1 MGSKSPNGEHI
12 NASLL
17 NNRAATSRHAL
28 LAEENFSAKNYQSL
42 PIVFARAQ
50 GASVWDPEGN
60 HYLDF
65 HSAST
70 ALNHGHCHPKLVAAL
85 VEQASRLTL
94 TSRAFHNDVY
104 PQFAEMVTKVF
115 GYDRV
120 LPSSTGAEA
129 SETAIKVARKWAY
142 KVKGV
147 PQNEAIILGAA
158 GNHHGR
164 TLASISLASDAMSR
178 ESYGPLVPNISC
190 FVPGTNKPI
199 AFNDKAVLR
208 EAFEA
213 AGFNLAAFVIEP
225 IQGDAGVI
233 VADDDYLQEAR
244 ALCDRYNSLLVC
256 DEIQTGIA
264 RTGKLLGHY
273 WSGIKPDMV
282 LLGKTIY
289 AALSSC
295 VLNMPDMILLGKTMT
310 GGMYPVS
317 CVLGNNEVM
326 LTVEPGTHGSTY
338 GGNPL
343 GAAVAMRALQVVEEE
358 NLVERAD
365 RFGHILRN
373 GLKAI
378 QAQVPGPI
386 IQTVRGRGLLNA
398 FLIDQT
404 KTNGHTGIELC
415 EMMKQK
421 GLLLKS
427 SRTGVIRIA
436 PPLVISEDELGRALG
451 IIKESIEEFSSLPR
465 DT

>member
-1 MGSKSPNGEHI
+1 MGSNI
-12 NASLL
+12 NDELVT
-17 NNRAATSRHAL
+17 NRAASTEAAL
-28 LAEENFSAKNYQSL
+28 LAEKNFSAKNYQSL

-85 VEQASRLTL
+85 VDQASRLTL
-94 TSRAFHNDVY
+94 TSRAFHNDIY
-104 PQFAEMVTKVF
+104 PQFAEFMTKLF

-147 PQNEAIILGAA
+147 PQDEAIVLGAA

-164 TLASISLASDAMSR
+164 TLASISLASDGMSR
-178 ESYGPLVPNISC
+178 ENYGPLVPNISC
-190 FVPGTNKPI
+190 SIPGTDKLI
-199 AFNDKAVLR
+199 AFNDKAALR
-208 EAFEA
+208 DAFEA
-213 AGFNLAAFVIEP
+213 AGFNLAAFMIEP

-244 ALCDRYNSLLVC
+244 ALCDKYNVLLVC

-273 WSGIKPDMV
+273 WSGIRPDMV
-282 LLGKTIY
+282 
-289 AALSSC
+289 
-295 VLNMPDMILLGKTMT
+295 LLGKTMT

-317 CVLGNNEVM
+317 CVLGSSDVM

-365 RFGHILRN
+365 RLGHALRN
-373 GLKAI
+373 GLTAI
-378 QAQVPGPI
+378 QAQTPGPI

-398 FLIDQT
+398 FVINQS

-415 EMMKQK
+415 ELMKRK

-436 PPLVISEDELGRALG
+436 PPLVVSDSQLSQALG
-451 IIKESIEEFSSLPR
+451 IIKESIQELLALPVAA
-465 DT
+465 

>member
-1 MGSKSPNGEHI
+1 MGSNGPNSQYANGKLSSI
-12 NASLL
+12 
-17 NNRAATSRHAL
+17 NRAATTEAAL
-28 LAEENFSAKNYQSL
+28 LAEKNFSAKNYQSL

-50 GASVWDPEGN
+50 GASVWDPEGK

-104 PQFAEMVTKVF
+104 PQFAEMMTKLF

-142 KVKGV
+142 KIKGV
-147 PQNEAIILGAA
+147 PQDQAIVLGAA

-164 TLASISLASDAMSR
+164 TLASISLASDEMSR
-178 ESYGPLVPNISC
+178 DNYGPLVPNVSC
-190 FVPGTNKPI
+190 SIPGTDKLI
-199 AFNDKAVLR
+199 KFNDKAALR

-233 VADDDYLQEAR
+233 VADDEYLQEAR
-244 ALCDRYNSLLVC
+244 ALCDEHNVLLVC

-282 LLGKTIY
+282 
-289 AALSSC
+289 
-295 VLNMPDMILLGKTMT
+295 LLGKTMT

-343 GAAVAMRALQVVEEE
+343 GAAVAIRALQVVEEE
-358 NLVERAD
+358 NLIERAEHL
-365 RFGHILRN
+365 GNVLRE
-373 GLKAI
+373 GLRAI
-378 QAQVPGPI
+378 QAQSPMI
-386 IQTVRGRGLLNA
+386 ETVRGRGLLNA
-398 FLIDQT
+398 FVIDKS

-415 EMMKQK
+415 ELMKKK

-436 PPLVISEDELGRALG
+436 PPLVVTDEELERGLD
-451 IIKESIEEFSSLPR
+451 IIRQSIQELPSLPKS
-465 DT
+465 T

>member
-1 MGSKSPNGEHI
+1 MGSEFENEMVT
-12 NASLL
+12 
-17 NNRAATSRHAL
+17 NRAASTEAAL
-28 LAEENFSAKNYQSL
+28 LAEKNYSAMNYVSL
-42 PIVFARAQ
+42 PIVFARGL

-65 HSAST
+65 HAAST

-85 VEQASRLTL
+85 VDQASRLTL

-104 PQFAEMVTKVF
+104 PQFTEYMTKLF
-115 GYDRV
+115 GYERL

-147 PQNEAIILGAA
+147 RQNEAIILGVA

-164 TLASISLASDAMSR
+164 SLASISLASDEMSR
-178 ESYGPLVPNISC
+178 ENYGPLVPNISC
-190 FVPGTNKPI
+190 SIPGTDKFI
-199 AFNDKAVLR
+199 EINDKSGLK

-213 AGFNLAAFVIEP
+213 AGSNLAAFLVEP

-233 VADDDYLQEAR
+233 VADDDYLREAR
-244 ALCDRYNSLLVC
+244 ALCDKHNVLLIC

-273 WSGIKPDMV
+273 WSGIRPDMV
-282 LLGKTIY
+282 
-289 AALSSC
+289 
-295 VLNMPDMILLGKTMT
+295 LLGKTMT

-317 CVLGNNEVM
+317 CVLGDNDVM

-358 NLVERAD
+358 NLAERALD
-365 RFGHILRN
+365 LGQILRN
-373 GLKAI
+373 GLIAL
-378 QAQVPGPI
+378 QTQFPGPV

-398 FLIDQT
+398 FVIDQS
-404 KTNGHTGIELC
+404 KTGGHTGIELC
-415 EMMKQK
+415 EIMTRR

-427 SRTGVIRIA
+427 SRTGIIRIS
-436 PPLVISEDELGRALG
+436 PPLVVSESQIDSALT
-451 IIKESIEEFSSLPR
+451 IIKASIEEMLSLPVIV
-465 DT
+465 

>member
-1 MGSKSPNGEHI
+1 MHSNTSSDVII
-12 NASLL
+12 NRFA
-17 NNRAATSRHAL
+17 NTEAALS
-28 LAEENFSAKNYQSL
+28 AEQDYSAKNYQSL

-60 HYLDF
+60 HFLDF

-85 VEQASRLTL
+85 VDQASRLTL

-104 PQFAEMVTKVF
+104 PRFAEFVTKLF

-142 KVKGV
+142 KIKGV
-147 PQNEAIILGAA
+147 PQDEAIVLGAA

-164 TLASISLASDAMSR
+164 TLASISLASDEMSR
-178 ESYGPLVPNISC
+178 HNYGPLVPKTSC
-190 FVPGTNKPI
+190 SIPGTNKLI
-199 AFNDKAVLR
+199 TLNDKESLR
-208 EAFEA
+208 EAFET
-213 AGFNLAAFVIEP
+213 AGFNLAAFIIEP

-233 VADDDYLQEAR
+233 VADDDYLQEIR
-244 ALCDRYNSLLVC
+244 ALCDKHNVLLIC

-273 WSGIKPDMV
+273 WSGIRPDMV
-282 LLGKTIY
+282 LLGKT
-289 AALSSC
+289 L
-295 VLNMPDMILLGKTMT
+295 T

-317 CVLGNNEVM
+317 CVLGDDDVI

-343 GAAVAMRALQVVEEE
+343 GAAVAMRALQVVEED
-358 NLVERAD
+358 NLVERANHL
-365 RFGHILRN
+365 GHILRS
-373 GLKAI
+373 GLLSV
-378 QAQVPGPI
+378 QSRTPGPVI
-386 IQTVRGRGLLNA
+386 EAIRGRGLLNA
-398 FLIDQT
+398 MVIDQS
-404 KTNGHTGIELC
+404 KTNGHSGIELC
-415 EMMKQK
+415 ELMKRK

-427 SRTGVIRIA
+427 SKTGVIRIA
-436 PPLVISEDELGRALG
+436 PPLIISDSQLAEALN
-451 IIKESIEEFSSLPR
+451 IIQEAIEELLALPAS
-465 DT
+465 T

>member
-1 MGSKSPNGEHI
+1 MVSNEH
-12 NASLL
+12 ACDSMTPS
-17 NNRAATSRHAL
+17 NRAMTTEAAL
-28 LAEENFSAKNYQSL
+28 AAEKNFSAKNYESL

-104 PQFAEMVTKVF
+104 PKFAEMVTKLF
-115 GYDRV
+115 GYDRA

-147 PQNEAIILGAA
+147 PRDQAIVLGAA

-164 TLASISLASDAMSR
+164 TLASISLASDNMSR
-178 ESYGPLVPNISC
+178 ENYGPLVPNISC
-190 FVPGTNKPI
+190 TIPGTDKLI
-199 AFNDKAVLR
+199 TYNDKAALR
-208 EAFEA
+208 EAFAA

-233 VADDDYLQEAR
+233 VADDDYLREAR
-244 ALCDRYNSLLVC
+244 ALCDKHQVLLIC

-273 WSGIKPDMV
+273 WSGIRPDMV
-282 LLGKTIY
+282 I
-289 AALSSC
+289 
-295 VLNMPDMILLGKTMT
+295 LGKTMT

-317 CVLGNNEVM
+317 CALANDDVM

-358 NLVERAD
+358 NLVERAEHL
-365 RFGHILRN
+365 GNLLRA
-373 GLKAI
+373 GLRAI
-378 QAQVPGPI
+378 QAQTPVI
-386 IQTVRGRGLLNA
+386 ETVRGRGLLNA
-398 FLIDQT
+398 FVIDQN

-415 EMMKQK
+415 EVMKAK

-436 PPLVISEDELGRALG
+436 PPLVITESEIERALG
-451 IIKESIEEFSSLPR
+451 VIKDSINQLVNGSCK
-465 DT
+465 TI

>member
-1 MGSKSPNGEHI
+1 MGSNSP
-12 NASLL
+12 LT
-17 NNRAATSRHAL
+17 NRAATSESAL
-28 LAEENFSAKNYQSL
+28 LAEKNFSAKNYQSL

-50 GASVWDPEGN
+50 GVSVWDPEGN

-104 PQFAEMVTKVF
+104 PQFTEMVTKLF

-147 PQNEAIILGAA
+147 PQGEAIVLGAA

-164 TLASISLASDAMSR
+164 TLGSISLASDEMSR
-178 ESYGPLVPNISC
+178 ENYGPLVPNVSC
-190 FVPGTNKPI
+190 TIPGTNKLI
-199 AFNDKAVLR
+199 AYNDKAALR

-213 AGFNLAAFVIEP
+213 AGSNLAAFMIEP

-233 VADDDYLQEAR
+233 VADDDYLQEIR
-244 ALCDRYNSLLVC
+244 VLCDKHNVLLVC

-273 WSGIKPDMV
+273 WSGIRPDMV
-282 LLGKTIY
+282 
-289 AALSSC
+289 
-295 VLNMPDMILLGKTMT
+295 LLGKTMT

-317 CVLGNNEVM
+317 CVLGSNEVM

-343 GAAVAMRALQVVEEE
+343 GAAVAMRALQVVEEDG
-358 NLVERAD
+358 LVERAD
-365 RFGHILRN
+365 RLGNVLRN

-378 QAQVPGPI
+378 QAEIPGHVI
-386 IQTVRGRGLLNA
+386 ETVRGKGLLNA
-398 FLIDQT
+398 FVIDQS
-404 KTNGHTGIELC
+404 KTNGHSGIELC
-415 EMMKQK
+415 ELMKK
-421 GLLLKS
+421 RGLLLKS
-427 SRTGVIRIA
+427 SRTGIIRIA
-436 PPLVISEDELGRALG
+436 PPLVVSDDELERALEV
-451 IIKESIEEFSSLPR
+451 IKESILELLALPGAV
-465 DT
+465 

>member
-1 MGSKSPNGEHI
+1 MGSNGPNGQYA
-12 NASLL
+12 NGKLSSM
-17 NNRAATSRHAL
+17 NRAATTEAAL
-28 LAEENFSAKNYQSL
+28 LAEKDFSARNYQSL

-50 GASVWDPEGN
+50 GASVWDPEGK

-104 PQFAEMVTKVF
+104 PQFAEMMTKLF

-142 KVKGV
+142 KIKGV
-147 PQNEAIILGAA
+147 PQDQAIVLGAA

-164 TLASISLASDAMSR
+164 TLASISLASDEMSR
-178 ESYGPLVPNISC
+178 ENYGPLVPNVSC
-190 FVPGTNKPI
+190 SIPGTEKLINY
-199 AFNDKAVLR
+199 NDKAALR

-244 ALCDRYNSLLVC
+244 ALCDEHNVLLVC

-282 LLGKTIY
+282 
-289 AALSSC
+289 
-295 VLNMPDMILLGKTMT
+295 LLGKTMT

-343 GAAVAMRALQVVEEE
+343 GAAIAMRALQVVEEE
-358 NLVERAD
+358 NLIERAEHL
-365 RFGHILRN
+365 GNVLRD
-373 GLKAI
+373 GLRAI
-378 QAQVPGPI
+378 QAQSPMI
-386 IQTVRGRGLLNA
+386 ETVRGRGLLNA
-398 FLIDQT
+398 FVIDQS

-415 EMMKQK
+415 EIMKKK

-436 PPLVISEDELGRALG
+436 PPLVVTDEELERGLD
-451 IIKESIEEFSSLPR
+451 IIKQSIQELPSLPKS
-465 DT
+465 T

>member
-1 MGSKSPNGEHI
+1 MGSNIDNE
-12 NASLL
+12 LVT
-17 NNRAATSRHAL
+17 NRAASTEAAL
-28 LAEENFSAKNYQSL
+28 LAEKSYSAKNYQSL

-50 GASVWDPEGN
+50 GASVWDPEGK

-85 VEQASRLTL
+85 VDQASRLTL

-104 PQFAEMVTKVF
+104 PQFAEFMTKLF

-147 PQNEAIILGAA
+147 PQEEAIVLGAA

-164 TLASISLASDAMSR
+164 TLASISLASDEMSR
-178 ESYGPLVPNISC
+178 ENYGPLVPNVSC
-190 FVPGTNKPI
+190 SIPGTDKLI
-199 AFNDKAVLR
+199 TYNDKAALR
-208 EAFEA
+208 DAFEA
-213 AGFNLAAFVIEP
+213 AGFNLAAFMIEP

-233 VADDDYLQEAR
+233 VADDDYLREAR
-244 ALCDRYNSLLVC
+244 ALCDKYNVLLVC

-273 WSGIKPDMV
+273 WSGIRPDMV
-282 LLGKTIY
+282 
-289 AALSSC
+289 
-295 VLNMPDMILLGKTMT
+295 LLGKTMT

-317 CVLGNNEVM
+317 CVLGSNEVM

-358 NLVERAD
+358 SLVERAENL
-365 RFGHILRN
+365 GHVLRN
-373 GLKAI
+373 GLTVI
-378 QAQVPGPI
+378 QAQTPGPV

-398 FLIDQT
+398 FVIDQS
-404 KTNGHTGIELC
+404 KTNGHTGITLC
-415 EMMKQK
+415 ELMKRK

-436 PPLVISEDELGRALG
+436 PPLVVSDSQIDQALG
-451 IIKESIEEFSSLPR
+451 IIKESIKELLALPAIG
-465 DT
+465 

>member
-1 MGSKSPNGEHI
+1 MSSNDSKEK
-12 NASLL
+12 
-17 NNRAATSRHAL
+17 HARRTVAIAHHAPTTDIAL
-28 LAEENFSAKNYQSL
+28 QAEKDFSALNYQSL
-42 PIVFARAQ
+42 PIVISRAQ
-50 GASVWDPEGN
+50 GASVWDPEGIK
-60 HYLDF
+60 YLDF

-85 VEQASRLTL
+85 VDQASRLTL

-104 PQFAEMVTKVF
+104 PQFAAMMTKTF

-129 SETAIKVARKWAY
+129 AETAMKVARKWAY

-147 PQNEAIILGAA
+147 PENEAIILGAA

-164 TLASISLASDAMSR
+164 TIATISLASDTQSR
-178 ESYGPLVPNISC
+178 DNYGPLVPNISC
-190 FVPGTNKPI
+190 YIPGTNRLI
-199 AFNDKAVLR
+199 TYNDKAVLR
-208 EAFEA
+208 EAFQS
-213 AGFNLAAFVIEP
+213 AGANLAAFLVEP

-244 ALCDRYNSLLVC
+244 ALCDEYNVLLIC

-273 WSGIKPDMV
+273 WSGIKPDLV
-282 LLGKTIY
+282 
-289 AALSSC
+289 
-295 VLNMPDMILLGKTMT
+295 LLGKTMT

-317 CVLGNNEVM
+317 CVLGSNEAI

-343 GAAVAMRALQVVEEE
+343 GTAVAMRALEVLDEEC
-358 NLVERAD
+358 LVERAENL
-365 RFGHILRN
+365 GNSLRDS
-373 GLKAI
+373 LKSV
-378 QAQVPGPI
+378 QAQNPV

-398 FLIDQT
+398 IVIDQS
-404 KTNGHTGIELC
+404 KTNGHSGIELC
-415 EMMKQK
+415 ELMRKK

-436 PPLVISEDELGRALG
+436 PPLVVTEHEIEQAVK
-451 IIKESIEEFSSLPR
+451 IIKECIELLPSLSS
-465 DT
+465 TI

>member
-1 MGSKSPNGEHI
+1 MGSNI
-12 NASLL
+12 NDEFVT
-17 NNRAATSRHAL
+17 NRAASTEAAL
-28 LAEENFSAKNYQSL
+28 LAEKNFSAKNYESL

-60 HYLDF
+60 QYLDF

-85 VEQASRLTL
+85 VDQASRLTL
-94 TSRAFHNDVY
+94 TSRAFYNDIY
-104 PQFAEMVTKVF
+104 PQFAEFMTKLF

-129 SETAIKVARKWAY
+129 CETAIKVARKWAY

-147 PQNEAIILGAA
+147 PQDEAIVLGAA

-164 TLASISLASDAMSR
+164 TLASISLASDGMSR
-178 ESYGPLVPNISC
+178 ENYGPLVPNISC
-190 FVPGTNKPI
+190 SIPGTDKLI
-199 AFNDKAVLR
+199 AFNDKAALR
-208 EAFEA
+208 DAFEA

-244 ALCDRYNSLLVC
+244 ALCDKHNVLLVC
-256 DEIQTGIA
+256 DEVQTGIA

-273 WSGIKPDMV
+273 WSGIRPDMV
-282 LLGKTIY
+282 
-289 AALSSC
+289 
-295 VLNMPDMILLGKTMT
+295 LLGKTMT

-317 CVLGNNEVM
+317 CVLGSNEVM

-365 RFGHILRN
+365 RLGHALRN
-373 GLKAI
+373 GLSAI
-378 QAQVPGPI
+378 QAQTPGPI

-398 FLIDQT
+398 FVIDQS

-415 EMMKQK
+415 ELMKRK

-436 PPLVISEDELGRALG
+436 PPLVVSDSQLSQALG
-451 IIKESIEEFSSLPR
+451 IIKESIQELLALPAAA
-465 DT
+465 